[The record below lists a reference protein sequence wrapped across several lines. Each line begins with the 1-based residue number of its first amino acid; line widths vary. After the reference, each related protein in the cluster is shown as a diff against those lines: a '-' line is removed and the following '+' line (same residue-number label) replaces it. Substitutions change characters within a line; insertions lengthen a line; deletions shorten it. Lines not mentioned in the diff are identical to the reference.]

1 MYFGIIRK
9 EQTATEGRM
18 EMAPQEA
25 QLKERISE
33 LKRQDIGVN
42 AIRGAKPKRLTK
54 SEISLR
60 DLWNNI
66 MWTNIHIIRVPEEK
80 DIKLI

>member
-18 EMAPQEA
+18 EIASREA

-33 LKRQDIGVN
+33 LKRQDSGVN
-42 AIRGAKPKRLTK
+42 AIRGAKPKT
-54 SEISLR
+54 
-60 DLWNNI
+60 
-66 MWTNIHIIRVPEEK
+66 EK
-80 DIKLI
+80 E